1 MPGRSLTVVLALL
14 LVAVLSDPASA
25 QEPDSAAL
33 RAEFDSV
40 VAANIYRADL
50 EGDRLTGPA
59 ADWLVQRGR
68 EVDHFVVGERHGTR
82 EIPDVAATLFER
94 LAPHGYR
101 HAALEI
107 GPYAAAAAHR
117 ALEREGFAG
126 LRALMNR
133 YEGPNISFLHWE
145 AESRMAARIH
155 RAGGTLWGLDREFI
169 GSLPRHLDALA
180 DEAETEEERSA
191 VAELR
196 ERARREWSEAHRA
209 LGHADPDALR
219 ALRAAFAARG
229 DRPALDRIDA
239 MMVSNRVYAPYVRD
253 SGNFYDSRVEREQYM
268 KRLLMTYVRDV
279 ESRTGQA
286 PDVFYKHAHASR
298 KATDDHP
305 FNPLGAFKL
314 EWARSRGE
322 ESFHLLA
329 DCNGGQIP
337 RTGQGGGG
345 ECVSYLE
352 MYSGGEGTSGPFSG
366 HLSRDRVT
374 VIDLRALR
382 PGGYARWD
390 FLSEDLRQALLQ
402 YDAYLAI
409 PDVTSSGPFATQK
422 DDGSEDG
429 GG

>member
-1 MPGRSLTVVLALL
+1 MSGRSLAVALALFL
-14 LVAVLSDPASA
+14 SAVVVRTTSA

-40 VAANIYRADL
+40 VAANTYHARL
-50 EGDRLTGPA
+50 EDGRLIGPA
-59 ADWLVQRGR
+59 ADWLVRRGR

-82 EIPDVAATLFER
+82 EVPEVAATLYER
-94 LAPHGYR
+94 LAPHGYH

-107 GPYAAAAAHR
+107 GPYAAAAANR
-117 ALEREGFAG
+117 ALERDGFDG
-126 LRALMNR
+126 LRALMTR

-155 RAGGTLWGLDREFI
+155 RAGGVLWGLDREFI

-180 DEAETEEERSA
+180 EEAETEEERAA
-191 VAELR
+191 VGELR
-196 ERARREWSEAHRA
+196 ERAREEWSESYRA
-209 LGHADPDALR
+209 LGHAHPDALR
-219 ALRAAFAARG
+219 ALRDAFEARG
-229 DRPALDRIDA
+229 DRAALERIDA

-253 SGNFYDSRVEREQYM
+253 TGNFYDSRVEREQYM
-268 KRLLMTYVRDV
+268 KRLLMEYVRDV
-279 ESRTGQA
+279 ESRTGNA
-286 PDVFYKHAHASR
+286 PDVFYKHAHVSR

-305 FNPLGAFKL
+305 FNPLGAFIL

-322 ESFHLLA
+322 ESFHIIA
-329 DCNGGQIP
+329 DCHGGQIP

-352 MYSGGEGTSGPFSG
+352 MLSGGEGRSSPFSG

-382 PGGYARWD
+382 PGGYGRWD
-390 FLSEDLRQALLQ
+390 FLSEDLRQALLRV
-402 YDAYLAI
+402 DAYLAI
-409 PDVTSSGPFATQK
+409 PDVTSSGPFATQG
-422 DDGSEDG
+422 DDGSRG
-429 GG
+429 GGR